1 MRFAAAV
8 AQARGRVSDA
18 ELAEVRAAGYDDGQI
33 VEIVQHVAFNTW
45 TNLLNELARTEI
57 DFPQV
62 PLDQAA

>member
-1 MRFAAAV
+1 MSV
-8 AQARGRVSDA
+8 LLRGVLIYGEAPETDV
-18 ELAEVRAAGYDDGQI
+18 LIDDGQI